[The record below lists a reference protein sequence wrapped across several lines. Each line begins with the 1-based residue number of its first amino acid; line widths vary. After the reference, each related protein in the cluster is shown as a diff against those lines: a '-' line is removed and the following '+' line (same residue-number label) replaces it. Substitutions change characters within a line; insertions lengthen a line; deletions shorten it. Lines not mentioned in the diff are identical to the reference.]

1 MSYTTLLFD
10 VDNTILDFTRCERE
24 AISLV
29 LKNNGIEAS
38 DENIVYYSGVN
49 DRFWKMFERGEIE
62 KKEIY
67 EGRFKAFL
75 KEKGFERDS
84 KKISDEYIEAL
95 KTFHFPLDGALD
107 MLKRLS
113 KGFEIYCTTNGNAV
127 TQEKRIKNSGILN
140 YAKGVFVSEAIGH
153 QKPEKEYF
161 DYVLKNIPEKDKRK
175 IVVIGDSMSSDILGG
190 INSGI
195 DTVWF
200 NPMGEEP
207 QFSPTH
213 TAKNFNELIEI
224 LENS

>member
-10 VDNTILDFTRCERE
+10 VDNTILDFTRCEWE
-24 AISLV
+24 AVGLV
-29 LKNNGIEAS
+29 MKNNGIEPS

-49 DRFWKMFERGEIE
+49 DRFWKMFERGEI
-62 KKEIY
+62 KKSEIY

-75 KEKGFERDS
+75 KEKGFNRDS

-107 MLKRLS
+107 MLERVS
-113 KGFEIYCTTNGNAV
+113 KKFEIYYTTNGNAV

-161 DYVLKNIPEKDKRK
+161 DYVLENIPEKDKSK
-175 IVVIGDSMSSDILGG
+175 IIVIGDSQSSDILGG
-190 INSGI
+190 INFGV
-195 DTVWF
+195 DTCWL
-200 NPMGEEP
+200 NPKGQEAVNI
-207 QFSPTH
+207 PTYEIENILQI
-213 TAKNFNELIEI
+213 KNI
-224 LENS
+224 L

>member
-10 VDNTILDFTRCERE
+10 VDNTILDFTRCEWE
-24 AISLV
+24 AVGLV
-29 LKNNGIEAS
+29 MKNNGIEPS

-49 DRFWKMFERGEIE
+49 DRFWKMFERGEI
-62 KKEIY
+62 KKSEIY

-75 KEKGFERDS
+75 KEKGFNRDS

-95 KTFHFPLDGALD
+95 KTFYFPLDGALD
-107 MLKRLS
+107 MLERVS
-113 KGFEIYCTTNGNAV
+113 KKFEIYYTTNGNAV

-161 DYVLKNIPEKDKRK
+161 DYVLENIPEKDKSK
-175 IVVIGDSMSSDILGG
+175 IIVIGDSMSSDILGG
-190 INSGI
+190 INSGL
-195 DTVWF
+195 DTLWF
-200 NPMGEEP
+200 NPTGEKAVYEP
-207 QFSPTH
+207 TY
-213 TAKNFNELIEI
+213 TAKNFAELIEI

>member
-10 VDNTILDFTRCERE
+10 VDNTILDFTRCEWE
-24 AISLV
+24 AVGLV
-29 LKNNGIEAS
+29 MKNNGIEPS

-49 DRFWKMFERGEIE
+49 DRFWKMFERGEI
-62 KKEIY
+62 KKSEIY

-75 KEKGFERDS
+75 KEKGFNRDS
-84 KKISDEYIEAL
+84 KKISDEYFEAL

-107 MLKRLS
+107 MLERVS
-113 KGFEIYCTTNGNAV
+113 KKFEIYYTTNGNAV

-161 DYVLKNIPEKDKRK
+161 DYVLENIPEKDKSK
-175 IVVIGDSMSSDILGG
+175 IIVIGDSMSSDILGG
-190 INSGI
+190 INSGL
-195 DTVWF
+195 DTLWF
-200 NPMGEEP
+200 NPTGEKAVYEP
-207 QFSPTH
+207 TY
-213 TAKNFNELIEI
+213 TAKNFAELIEI

>member
-29 LKNNGIEAS
+29 MKNNGIEAS
-38 DENIVYYSGVN
+38 DENIAYYSGVN

-75 KEKGFERDS
+75 KEKGLKADS

-95 KTFHFPLDGALD
+95 KTFHFPLDGAMEL
-107 MLKRLS
+107 LSRLAD
-113 KGFEIYCTTNGNAV
+113 KYEIYYTTNGNAV

-140 YAKGVFVSEAIGH
+140 FAKGVFVSEAIGH

-190 INSGI
+190 INSGL
-195 DTVWF
+195 DTIWF
-200 NPMGEEP
+200 NPAGEREL
-207 QFSPTH
+207 FSPTH
-213 TAKNFNELIEI
+213 TAKNFAELEEI
-224 LENS
+224 LNS

>member
-10 VDNTILDFTRCERE
+10 VDNTILDFTRCEWE
-24 AISLV
+24 AVGLV
-29 LKNNGIEAS
+29 MKNNGIEPS

-49 DRFWKMFERGEIE
+49 DRFWKMFERGEI
-62 KKEIY
+62 KKSEIY

-75 KEKGFERDS
+75 KEKGFNRDS

-107 MLKRLS
+107 MLERVS
-113 KGFEIYCTTNGNAV
+113 KKFEIYYTTNGNAV

-140 YAKGVFVSEAIGH
+140 FAKGVFVSEAIGH

-161 DYVLKNIPEKDKRK
+161 DYVLENIPEKDKSR
-175 IVVIGDSMSSDILGG
+175 IIVIGDSMSSDILGG
-190 INSGI
+190 INSGL
-195 DTVWF
+195 DTLWF
-200 NPMGEEP
+200 NPTGEKAVYEP
-207 QFSPTH
+207 TY
-213 TAKNFNELIEI
+213 TAKNFAELIEI